1 MVLGRWR
8 HLVAPKP
15 SRDEDLTLAHLLVVR
30 PAAPAPV
37 NLLNE
42 GGQLLKL
49 QPPLLLQIEKL
60 WEGGAK
66 RGLFSPPQ
74 PASFMSTHLS
84 GLPQPAR
91 PPVTPS
97 LGRRRW
103 RPPQAPSRPGLDAVF
118 WLARVSSEQLVT
130 ALHSTHT
137 KSSTL
142 HFLTHSLGASDENL
156 CLPIGHLL

>member
-49 QPPLLLQIEKL
+49 QTPLLLQVEKL
-60 WEGGAK
+60 WEGEAK
-66 RGLFSPPQ
+66 RGLLSLPQ
-74 PASFMSTHLS
+74 PASYMSTHLS
-84 GLPQPAR
+84 GLLQPAR

-97 LGRRRW
+97 LGQRR
-103 RPPQAPSRPGLDAVF
+103 
-118 WLARVSSEQLVT
+118 
-130 ALHSTHT
+130 
-137 KSSTL
+137 
-142 HFLTHSLGASDENL
+142 
-156 CLPIGHLL
+156 